1 MGKIDLQSL
10 LDVESGDGSIISSG
24 AIVKFDSQF
33 HIGSLEIITIPKMY
47 RSRELFESGY
57 TDVHCLA
64 LPPSINI
71 EISSEDEFNQLTVL
85 GLNERLRD
93 YLNAIFE
100 GLYFE
105 VVTT

>member
-1 MGKIDLQSL
+1 MAKIDLQL
-10 LDVESGDGSIISSG
+10 ILDIMAADGSTISSG

-33 HIGSLEIITIPKMY
+33 HIGSLEIITIPKLY

-57 TDVHCLA
+57 TEVNCLT
-64 LPPSINI
+64 LPHSINI
-71 EISSEDEFNQLTVL
+71 EVSSEDEFNQLTVL
-85 GLNERLRD
+85 GLNERVRD
-93 YLNAIFE
+93 YLNATFE